1 MNNKSRF
8 HSGARIKYFIV
19 GAAILTL
26 SLIIYFD
33 DESTTYEVETFETL
47 QGEFIVDVVG
57 SGELKARNP
66 VSIKFPRITG
76 LSTYMK
82 IIKLVPE
89 GEFVE
94 KGDFLVQVDASD
106 LEDRIFNYELT
117 LATKYQELDVL
128 LAQQRT
134 DSVRREN
141 QLKKIQLDLELNKAT
156 FLKSKFEKENKR
168 REMEISMQLAEL
180 RLLDKIDEIESTKLE
195 NIAKLN
201 TIYDEVKRHEKYVS
215 DYTKRLEETIIYAP
229 VSGMVVYNEAR
240 LRTDTGPTS
249 QEKIR
254 LGVSVYYRESLME
267 LTDLSEMLVETAV
280 NEIEVGKIKR
290 ENEVIITIDKNKKVY
305 YGTVSRIAT
314 IAEKVYIDPA
324 NREKFRN
331 LYTVEVLVK
340 NTEENTENNSQLKPG
355 MSAICRIITDR
366 IPDAVYVPI
375 QSVFEV
381 EDETYVYVKDGETYE
396 KTPVVIGIKNN
407 DYVVVEEGLE
417 PGQLVTFRD
426 PYKKLQDVGKKSEV
440 PITNQAV
447 NIK

>member
-1 MNNKSRF
+1 MNKKSRF
-8 HSGARIKYFIV
+8 QGAARIKYFIV

-26 SLIIYFD
+26 GLIIYFG
-33 DESTTYEVETFETL
+33 DESSTYEVETFEAL
-47 QGEFIVDVVG
+47 KGEFIVDVVV
-57 SGELKARNP
+57 SGELKASNP
-66 VSIKFPRITG
+66 INVKFPRITG
-76 LSTYMK
+76 LSTYLK

-106 LEDRIFNYELT
+106 LEDRIYNYESI

-156 FLKSKFEKENKR
+156 FLKSKFEQENKR

-180 RLLDKIDEIESTKLE
+180 RILDKKDEIESKKLE
-195 NIAKLN
+195 NKEKINIK
-201 TIYDEVKRHEKYVS
+201 YDEMKRYIKYVD
-215 DYTKRLEETIIYAP
+215 DYTKRLKETIIYAP
-229 VSGMVVYNEAR
+229 VPGMVVYNEAR
-240 LRTDTGPTS
+240 IRTDTGPTS

-254 LGVSVYYRESLME
+254 LGVSVYYREPLME

-290 ENEVIITIDKNKKVY
+290 KNEVIITLDINKRVY
-305 YGTVSRIAT
+305 YGTVSRVAT
-314 IAEKVYIDPA
+314 LAQKVFINPT
-324 NREKFRN
+324 NRDNFRN
-331 LYTVEVLVK
+331 LYTIEIAIK
-340 NTEENTENNSQLKPG
+340 NTESNIENNSPLKPG
-355 MSAICRIITDR
+355 MSATCTIITDR
-366 IPDAVYVPI
+366 LPDAVYIPI

-381 EDETYVYVKDGETYE
+381 GDETYVYVKDGETYE

-407 DYVVVEEGLE
+407 DYIVIKEGLKS
-417 PGQLVTFRD
+417 GQLVTFRD

-440 PITNQAV
+440 SITNQAV

>member
-1 MNNKSRF
+1 MNKKSRF
-8 HSGARIKYFIV
+8 QGAASIKYFIV
-19 GAAILTL
+19 GAAILAL
-26 SLIIYFD
+26 GLIIYFD
-33 DESTTYEVETFETL
+33 NESTTYEVETFETL
-47 QGEFIVDVVG
+47 KGEFIVDVVV

-66 VSIKFPRITG
+66 LNIKFLRIIG

-94 KGDFLVQVDASD
+94 KGDFLVQVDGSD

-156 FLKSKFEKENKR
+156 FLKSKFEQENKR

-180 RLLDKIDEIESTKLE
+180 KLLDKIDEIESTKLE
-195 NIAKLN
+195 NKEKINIK
-201 TIYDEVKRHEKYVS
+201 YDEMKRYIKYVD
-215 DYTKRLEETIIYAP
+215 DYTKRLKETIIYAP
-229 VSGMVVYNEAR
+229 VPGMVVYKEAR
-240 LRTDTGPTS
+240 IRTDTGPTS

-290 ENEVIITIDKNKKVY
+290 ENEVIITLDINKKLY
-305 YGTVSRIAT
+305 YGTVSRVAT
-314 IAEKVYIDPA
+314 LAQKVYINPA
-324 NREKFRN
+324 NRDKFRN
-331 LYTVEVLVK
+331 LYTIEIAIK
-340 NTEENTENNSQLKPG
+340 NTEANIENNSQLKPG
-355 MSAICRIITDR
+355 MSATCRIITDR
-366 IPDAVYVPI
+366 LQDVVSIPI
-375 QSVFEV
+375 QSVFE
-381 EDETYVYVKDGETYE
+381 EGDEAYVYVKDGETYE

-407 DYVVVEEGLE
+407 DYIVVKEGLE

-440 PITNQAV
+440 QITNQAV